1 MNELQ
6 NEQAYLNALA
16 QNNRERIAVILEG
29 RDTAGKTLA
38 QYFNFNLTIR

>member
-16 QNNRERIAVILEG
+16 QNNGERIAVILEG
-29 RDTAGKTLA
+29 RDTAGKTG
-38 QYFNFNLTIR
+38 TILSLIHI